1 MTSTTTILSA
11 GSSPFDLDDRSRLP
25 RLVDGRGPSPRRS
38 RQRRCLPSSLLA
50 APRPPARRARRP
62 KVAETRPQIP
72 PTPRDRALAGSS
84 RTPSQR
90 KDKTVIKPSWLGV
103 LGKYGC
109 DLVFPHFKK
118 KKKKKEKNRR
128 RRRRGPGAA
137 PQAPGGS
144 AGGAEGAPEA
154 RATTTRLLK
163 LAYGHGYMYLLSL
176 VGSDSLTVNV
186 PDLSSSGRRS
196 TRPAATRAVPLWA
209 AGSPARAPRAGS
221 VGLGEGDFAEASR
234 SEPTT
239 KRKISPAPPRS
250 ARPGMGTGTEES
262 PVAAGAWLE
271 MGRRRRAAR
280 SRPPSAGSR
289 LLARP
294 VLGGGADWQA
304 HWWARWPVQ
313 A

>member
-1 MTSTTTILSA
+1 M
-11 GSSPFDLDDRSRLP
+11 
-25 RLVDGRGPSPRRS
+25 
-38 RQRRCLPSSLLA
+38 
-50 APRPPARRARRP
+50 
-62 KVAETRPQIP
+62 
-72 PTPRDRALAGSS
+72 
-84 RTPSQR
+84 
-90 KDKTVIKPSWLGV
+90 
-103 LGKYGC
+103 
-109 DLVFPHFKK
+109 VFPHFKK

-128 RRRRGPGAA
+128 RRRRGAA
-137 PQAPGGS
+137 PQAPGGG

-186 PDLSSSGRRS
+186 PDSARLVLQLRERSRFGLLGRLRGRHGRVPS
-196 TRPAATRAVPLWA
+196 ASAKATSPRQAARNRRRNAKIFPRH
-209 AGSPARAPRAGS
+209 RAPRGGPGWA
-221 VGLGEGDFAEASR
+221 LRLALRSR
-234 SEPTT
+234 
-239 KRKISPAPPRS
+239 RW
-250 ARPGMGTGTEES
+250 RP
-262 PVAAGAWLE
+262 AGAWLE

>member
-1 MTSTTTILSA
+1 M
-11 GSSPFDLDDRSRLP
+11 
-25 RLVDGRGPSPRRS
+25 
-38 RQRRCLPSSLLA
+38 
-50 APRPPARRARRP
+50 
-62 KVAETRPQIP
+62 
-72 PTPRDRALAGSS
+72 
-84 RTPSQR
+84 
-90 KDKTVIKPSWLGV
+90 
-103 LGKYGC
+103 
-109 DLVFPHFKK
+109 VFPHFKK
-118 KKKKKEKNRR
+118 KKKKKRKKSAPKAPWGGAAGAGRRR
-128 RRRRGPGAA
+128 RRRRG
-137 PQAPGGS
+137 S
-144 AGGAEGAPEA
+144 AGGAGNNDAVIKTSLWPRVHVFAELGRVRLAHRERA
-154 RATTTRLLK
+154 R
-163 LAYGHGYMYLLSL
+163 LS
-176 VGSDSLTVNV
+176 
-186 PDLSSSGRRS
+186 S

-262 PVAAGAWLE
+262 VAAGAWLE

>member
-1 MTSTTTILSA
+1 MTRIRGNTKWLPYSA
-11 GSSPFDLDDRSRLP
+11 AIWCFHTSR
-25 RLVDGRGPSPRRS
+25 
-38 RQRRCLPSSLLA
+38 
-50 APRPPARRARRP
+50 
-62 KVAETRPQIP
+62 
-72 PTPRDRALAGSS
+72 
-84 RTPSQR
+84 
-90 KDKTVIKPSWLGV
+90 
-103 LGKYGC
+103 
-109 DLVFPHFKK
+109 K

-128 RRRRGPGAA
+128 RRRRGAA
-137 PQAPGGS
+137 PQAPGGG

-186 PDLSSSGRRS
+186 PDSARLVLQLRERSRFGLLGRLRGRHGRVPS
-196 TRPAATRAVPLWA
+196 ASAKATSPRQAARNRRRNAKFFPRH
-209 AGSPARAPRAGS
+209 RAPRGRGAG
-221 VGLGEGDFAEASR
+221 
-234 SEPTT
+234 
-239 KRKISPAPPRS
+239 
-250 ARPGMGTGTEES
+250 PGWACTGTEES

>member
-1 MTSTTTILSA
+1 MKKS
-11 GSSPFDLDDRSRLP
+11 
-25 RLVDGRGPSPRRS
+25 
-38 RQRRCLPSSLLA
+38 
-50 APRPPARRARRP
+50 
-62 KVAETRPQIP
+62 
-72 PTPRDRALAGSS
+72 
-84 RTPSQR
+84 
-90 KDKTVIKPSWLGV
+90 
-103 LGKYGC
+103 GC

-118 KKKKKEKNRR
+118 KKEKKRKKSAPKAPWGGAAGAGRR
-128 RRRRGPGAA
+128 RRR
-137 PQAPGGS
+137 

-154 RATTTRLLK
+154 RARTTRLLK

-186 PDLSSSGRRS
+186 PDSARLRVVRVLQLRERSRFGLLGRLRGRHGRVPS
-196 TRPAATRAVPLWA
+196 ASAKATSPRQAARNRRRNAKFFPRH
-209 AGSPARAPRAGS
+209 RAPRGPGWA
-221 VGLGEGDFAEASR
+221 LALRSR
-234 SEPTT
+234 
-239 KRKISPAPPRS
+239 RWA
-250 ARPGMGTGTEES
+250 A
-262 PVAAGAWLE
+262 VAAGAWLE